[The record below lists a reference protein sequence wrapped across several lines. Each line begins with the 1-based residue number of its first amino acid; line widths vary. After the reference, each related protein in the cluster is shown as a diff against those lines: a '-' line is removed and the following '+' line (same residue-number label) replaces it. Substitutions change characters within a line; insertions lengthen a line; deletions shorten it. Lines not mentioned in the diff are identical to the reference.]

1 MSFKF
6 PLSRTLLVG
15 DPYYLL
21 RRDAHKIPSRL
32 RELGRLYGIVP
43 IVATDSL
50 VESIRAP
57 EVLSTRHNGHTDWMF
72 GARKDFHEYVP
83 MGSPWTVS
91 EYLAVCTA
99 RDLQQWHECGRYQ
112 NMDSLL
118 SDFRLA
124 YGDEVEDHS
133 PSACVQSFACSI
145 PGFPFLFSTHRPGGL
160 HCTVSAAMGKKAAS
174 SLHVRV
180 SHHAGP
186 GDPDILN
193 SP

>member
-1 MSFKF
+1 MAFKF

-21 RRDAHKIPSRL
+21 RRDAHKIPDRL
-32 RELGRLYGIVP
+32 RTLGRLHGIIP

-57 EVLSTRHNGHTDWMF
+57 EVLSTRSHGHTDWLF

-91 EYLAVCTA
+91 EYLAVCTTS
-99 RDLQQWHECGRYQ
+99 DLQRWHSCGRYQ

-124 YGDEVEDHS
+124 YGDEIEDHTS
-133 PSACVQSFACSI
+133 SACVQSFACSI
-145 PGFPFLFSTHRPGGL
+145 PGFPFIFSTHRPGGL
-160 HCTVSAAMGKKAAS
+160 HCTVNAVMAEKGAS

-180 SHHAGP
+180 SHSAGH
-186 GDPDILN
+186 GDVDILN